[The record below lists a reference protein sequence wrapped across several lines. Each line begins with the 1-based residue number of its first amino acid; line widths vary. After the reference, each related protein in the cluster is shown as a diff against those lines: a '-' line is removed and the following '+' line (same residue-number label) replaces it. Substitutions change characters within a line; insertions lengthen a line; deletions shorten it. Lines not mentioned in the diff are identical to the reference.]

1 MKFGRNINH
10 VQLSQNL
17 LQREAAKNLRH
28 YRLLVD
34 NRVVDFNGYN
44 QNTKEKTQMKTVDN
58 LLAYKENESYKNSQK
73 NLNEDIM
80 EASDGYSAFNSR

>member
-1 MKFGRNINH
+1 M
-10 VQLSQNL
+10 S
-17 LQREAAKNLRH
+17 
-28 YRLLVD
+28 
-34 NRVVDFNGYN
+34 
-44 QNTKEKTQMKTVDN
+44 TVDN

>member
-1 MKFGRNINH
+1 MSVSIRINKKFPKKDSTPAMKFGRNINH

-17 LQREAAKNLRH
+17 LQREATKNLRH

-58 LLAYKENESYKNSQK
+58 LVAYKEN
-73 NLNEDIM
+73 
-80 EASDGYSAFNSR
+80 